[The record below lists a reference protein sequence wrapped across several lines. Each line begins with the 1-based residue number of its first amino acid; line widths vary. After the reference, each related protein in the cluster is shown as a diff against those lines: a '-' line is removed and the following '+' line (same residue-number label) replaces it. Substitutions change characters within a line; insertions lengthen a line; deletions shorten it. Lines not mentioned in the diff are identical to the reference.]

1 MSEWVEYL
9 TRSGTSP
16 MVELRRRTVVRS
28 RGGCPSG
35 GSCNNE
41 WATVSLDKVYK
52 LTLVTDG
59 MYNLEV
65 KEEGPLTTLPGKSPG
80 ACESGTDNGHTVAA
94 GITGRTHQDFNATV
108 KSAVAPNRHPDC
120 GVSGCAGSGDFLD
133 AVFGAGVGN
142 YTRDAWSW
150 TTHYQTGSN
159 GTYFD
164 TSVAG
169 RSTTGAT
176 SPGICPTHGMVITR
190 ISPNVTDRY
199 MQPWISSQ
207 GCCAPG
213 QGSHRGVC
221 VRDGSLTSRTDGE
234 CLGGPGPSGGRGW
247 ASMGTTS
254 RQEGQ
259 RHQQHRRSAG
269 CA

>member
-1 MSEWVEYL
+1 MDTKKILIGAASLAVL
-9 TRSGTSP
+9 GSIAIAGP
-16 MVELRRRTVVRS
+16 AAADGNGQRTIKAEGFRVQTDI
-28 RGGCPSG
+28 

-41 WATVSLDKVYK
+41 WATVSLDKAYK

-94 GITGRTHQDFNATV
+94 GITGRTHQEFNATV

-150 TTHYQTGSN
+150 TAHYQTRSN

-164 TSVAG
+164 RSVDWPLNNRG
-169 RSTTGAT
+169 DITGDL
-176 SPGICPTHGMVITR
+176 SHPRHGDHEDL
-190 ISPNVTDRY
+190 S
-199 MQPWISSQ
+199 
-207 GCCAPG
+207 
-213 QGSHRGVC
+213 
-221 VRDGSLTSRTDGE
+221 
-234 CLGGPGPSGGRGW
+234 
-247 ASMGTTS
+247 
-254 RQEGQ
+254 
-259 RHQQHRRSAG
+259 
-269 CA
+269 